1 MADNKAKPKN
11 AGGGRGFIN
20 PPTVGEREMMDQ
32 YNEQKQRKAEENAP
46 TTKTEMGK
54 LFKKGGVMKKKY
66 AEGGDVPD
74 RVYAEDAGISPREE
88 ESTGNAKSM
97 GEMKTSSPGGMK
109 TPSPGEMKTPP
120 IRRSVPGG
128 KPAELI
134 TPSAPRRMGQISRLA
149 DKSKTISDEDKEEAG
164 ARLGKVAL
172 LAASGPL
179 GRATIP
185 VTARE
190 GSRAMLAAQA
200 ARRAERGMAGGG
212 SVSASRRGD
221 GIAQRGKTKGRMI

>member
-88 ESTGNAKSM
+88 ESTAKS
-97 GEMKTSSPGGMK
+97 SSPG
-109 TPSPGEMKTPP
+109 ERKTPP

-149 DKSKTISDEDKEEAG
+149 DKSKTISDEDKEAAG

-200 ARRAERGMAGGG
+200 ARRAEKGMAGGG

>member
-1 MADNKAKPKN
+1 
-11 AGGGRGFIN
+11 
-20 PPTVGEREMMDQ
+20 MMDQ

-88 ESTGNAKSM
+88 ESTANS
-97 GEMKTSSPGGMK
+97 SSPREEKNTTKSSSSGG
-109 TPSPGEMKTPP
+109 MKTPP

-190 GSRAMLAAQA
+190 GSRAMLASQA

-212 SVSASRRGD
+212 SVSGSRRGD
-221 GIAQRGKTKGRMI
+221 GIAQRGKTKGRII

>member
-1 MADNKAKPKN
+1 
-11 AGGGRGFIN
+11 
-20 PPTVGEREMMDQ
+20 MMDQ

-88 ESTGNAKSM
+88 ESTA
-97 GEMKTSSPGGMK
+97 K

-190 GSRAMLAAQA
+190 GSRAMLASQA